1 MNAREKFNAI
11 MNFECGA
18 QNMKTEYGYWA
29 GALKKW
35 IKVGLPKVEGLPDS
49 YLEGDLVRAS
59 LPLRPDSSEFVDRA
73 IMSYFNLDPYPSKFP
88 CDFSPRLDKKIV
100 EENNDYKIFID
111 EYGLTQKVL
120 RKSASTPMVLK
131 YPVKTSKDFNNYKES
146 YSDNY
151 SERLPKD
158 WKSLVKVLKE
168 RSFAIRLGGYPFGF
182 SGIARQLMG
191 DVNYMMSMYDNPR
204 LLKDINEFYLNFVM
218 NYWSKIFNEIE
229 IDWVMIWEDMAFKT
243 GSFISKEAFREFLT
257 PYYIRLIDFLKQYKI
272 KNIIVDC
279 DGLVEEL
286 IPLWLEAGVTGVFPM
301 EAVNDLVKIR
311 KMYPKLQMLGGVD
324 KKILIDGAGKDIDT
338 ELEMVSIL
346 MKKGGYIPHIDHS
359 IPLDA
364 EWNKLKEYRKK
375 LNNIIDSNDF
385 NY

>member
-1 MNAREKFNAI
+1 
-11 MNFECGA
+11 
-18 QNMKTEYGYWA
+18 
-29 GALKKW
+29 
-35 IKVGLPKVEGLPDS
+35 
-49 YLEGDLVRAS
+49 
-59 LPLRPDSSEFVDRA
+59 
-73 IMSYFNLDPYPSKFP
+73 
-88 CDFSPRLDKKIV
+88 
-100 EENNDYKIFID
+100 
-111 EYGLTQKVL
+111 
-120 RKSASTPMVLK
+120 
-131 YPVKTSKDFNNYKES
+131 
-146 YSDNY
+146 
-151 SERLPKD
+151 
-158 WKSLVKVLKE
+158 
-168 RSFAIRLGGYPFGF
+168 
-182 SGIARQLMG
+182 MG

-257 PYYIRLIDFLKQYKI
+257 PYYIKLIDFLKQYKI

-324 KKILIDGAGKDIDT
+324 KKILIDGTGKDIDD

-364 EWNKLKEYRKK
+364 EWNKLKEYREK

>member
-1 MNAREKFNAI
+1 MNSRERFNAI
-11 MNFECGA
+11 MNFEHGV

-35 IKVGLPKVEGLPDS
+35 IRNGLPKVGDLPDN
-49 YLEGDLVRAS
+49 YLEGDLVRTS
-59 LPLRPDSSEFVDRA
+59 LPLRHDSNELADRSL
-73 IMSYFNLDPYPSKFP
+73 ISYFNLDPYPSKFP
-88 CDFSPRLDKKIV
+88 CDFSPMLDKKII
-100 EENNDYKIFID
+100 EENDEHEIFVD

-120 RKSASTPMVLK
+120 KKSASVPMVLK
-131 YPVKTSKDFNNYKES
+131 YVIKTSKDFNDYKEL
-146 YSDNY
+146 YNDNY
-151 SERLPKD
+151 NKRLPKD
-158 WKSLVKVLKE
+158 WENLVKVLKK
-168 RSFAIRLGGYPFGF
+168 RSFAVRLGGHPFGF
-182 SGIARQLMG
+182 SGIGRHLIG
-191 DVNYMMSMYDNPR
+191 DVNYMLAMYDNPK

-286 IPLWLEAGVTGVFPM
+286 IPLWLEVGVTGVFPM

-324 KKILIDGAGKDIDT
+324 KKILIDGADKDIDK
-338 ELEMVSIL
+338 ELEKVSIL

-364 EWNKLKEYRKK
+364 KWNRLKEYRKK